1 MVRMKNLFAYKASFS
16 WNCKLFVLRQIG
28 IILQSEIFG
37 FKIKGQVCHN
47 IVKRQ
52 EEIMKALLELIKC
65 GQSYWLDNLS
75 RDKIHSGELIKR
87 VKEQGLRG
95 ITSNPAIFHEAIAKS
110 KIYDDD
116 IKKFAEEGKSVDQI
130 YWALVVKDIQDACDQ
145 LRPVYDDSDGLDG
158 FVSLEVSP
166 HFAHNTELTM
176 ESARELYKRVGRPN
190 VLIKIPGTKA
200 GLPAIE
206 QMLYEGININIT
218 LLFSVE
224 RYEEVAKAYI
234 RALTRRLQDG
244 KPIDKIASVASF
256 FLSRIDVLTDLLLQ
270 HRFTGA
276 GDENDKLAKELLGK
290 TAIANAKLAY
300 QSFLEIFK
308 GPRWEVLAEKGARVQ
323 RPLWASTST
332 KNPSYSDVMY
342 VEPLIGKH
350 TVNTLPDVTIDAF
363 ADHGKVKC
371 NTIIENVDESNK
383 ILSKLS
389 ELDIDLTQV
398 TDRLVDEGVQKFIDP
413 FDDLINALEKKIQKV
428 GV

>member
-1 MVRMKNLFAYKASFS
+1 M
-16 WNCKLFVLRQIG
+16 QP
-28 IILQSEIFG
+28 EIFG
-37 FKIKGQVCHN
+37 FKIKGPVCHN
-47 IVKRQ
+47 SAIRQ

-75 RDKIHSGELIKR
+75 RDKIHSGEIIKR

-110 KIYDDD
+110 KIYDDE
-116 IKKFAEEGKSVDQI
+116 IKRRAEEGKSVDQI
-130 YWALVVKDIQDACDQ
+130 YWALVIKDIQDACDQ
-145 LRPVYDDSDGLDG
+145 LRPVYDESDGLDG

-166 HFAHNTELTM
+166 HYAHNTELTM
-176 ESARELYKRVGRPN
+176 KSARDLHQRVARPN

-206 QMLYEGININIT
+206 QMLYEGISINVT

-224 RYEEVAKAYI
+224 RYEEVADAYI
-234 RALTRRLQDG
+234 RALTRRLKEG

-256 FLSRIDVLTDLLLQ
+256 FLSRIDVLTDQLLK
-270 HRFTGA
+270 HRITGA
-276 GDENDKLAKELLGK
+276 EDENDRLANELLGK
-290 TAIANAKLAY
+290 TAIANAKMAY
-300 QSFLEIFK
+300 QSFLQIFK
-308 GPRWEVLAEKGARVQ
+308 GSRWEALAEKGARVQ

-342 VEPLIGKH
+342 VEPLIGKN

-371 NTIIENVDESNK
+371 NTINENAQESK
-383 ILSKLS
+383 KVLSSLSK
-389 ELDIDLTQV
+389 LDIDLTHV
-398 TDRLVDEGVQKFIDP
+398 TERLVDEGVQKFIVP
-413 FDDLINALEKKIQKV
+413 FDDLINALEKKIEKV
-428 GV
+428 RV